1 LTRSDTSEEEDELIH
16 DTLDEFKAAAGQPMS
31 PARNSF
37 VVPATADSPRS
48 PEAVVPPSPKQF
60 VADAQEPGTLM
71 PRVVSTREI
80 QPLTL
85 ARTNTEDEEDEI
97 VHDILDEFTAAANQ
111 QVTSV
116 APLAAPT
123 SSQQPLGSPLSPN
136 ASAEKKGLKDSYL
149 VIAKAKREREET
161 EKKRSD
167 EALSYAQLQREANR
181 LVSIQKLEAGIQRLE
196 AERKELQRTDALK
209 AAAAQT
215 SPPRKTSLPVHLST
229 SGLYV
234 APTPKVGNSLIL
246 LISKTSGAPTQRSNQ
261 EKTLVMLQGKKLSF
275 LIVDGSDAS
284 ERDLRDKL
292 FGISGIRGNYPQ
304 LFLKQQ
310 DGTTSFVGNFEMIEY
325 MNETGALGGL
335 ISQAGDNVS
344 RPRDKTIASADG
356 TTIVHGKS
364 LVVLLS
370 TTSGNSVQKAN
381 QDRALV
387 MLDSRRIRPE
397 ILDGSDQSIKD
408 LRNHL
413 FGVSGIRGR
422 YPQFF
427 LRRVETCEYSFF
439 GTFETLESLNDNGR
453 LEELFEG

>member
-1 LTRSDTSEEEDELIH
+1 
-16 DTLDEFKAAAGQPMS
+16 
-31 PARNSF
+31 
-37 VVPATADSPRS
+37 
-48 PEAVVPPSPKQF
+48 
-60 VADAQEPGTLM
+60 
-71 PRVVSTREI
+71 
-80 QPLTL
+80 
-85 ARTNTEDEEDEI
+85 
-97 VHDILDEFTAAANQ
+97 
-111 QVTSV
+111 
-116 APLAAPT
+116 
-123 SSQQPLGSPLSPN
+123 
-136 ASAEKKGLKDSYL
+136 
-149 VIAKAKREREET
+149 
-161 EKKRSD
+161 
-167 EALSYAQLQREANR
+167 
-181 LVSIQKLEAGIQRLE
+181 
-196 AERKELQRTDALK
+196 
-209 AAAAQT
+209 
-215 SPPRKTSLPVHLST
+215 
-229 SGLYV
+229 
-234 APTPKVGNSLIL
+234 
-246 LISKTSGAPTQRSNQ
+246 
-261 EKTLVMLQGKKLSF
+261 MLQGKKLSF

-413 FGVSGIRGR
+413 FGVSGILGR